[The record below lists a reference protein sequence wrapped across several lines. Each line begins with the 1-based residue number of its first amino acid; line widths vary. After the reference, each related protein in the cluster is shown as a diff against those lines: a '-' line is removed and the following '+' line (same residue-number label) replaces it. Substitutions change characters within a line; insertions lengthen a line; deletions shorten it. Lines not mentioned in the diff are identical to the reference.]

1 MLSPEQINKIRET
14 FLSQSNKLDLSPV
27 GKYIPRKIIPPVYF
41 FLALIIMV
49 TLAHFVPM
57 SHLIYVPLRVFGGL
71 LILAGFAVTA
81 GSACGFKLAG
91 TPIKPFEQPVTLVT
105 DKLYRYS
112 RNPMYLGMMIMLV
125 GVWIALGSLSPV
137 LVIPVFFLIIQEG
150 FIKYEEA
157 FLEEILGDEYQ
168 DYKNRVNRW
177 IGWQLE

>member
-14 FLSQSNKLDLSPV
+14 FQSQSNKLDLSLV

-41 FLALIIMV
+41 LLALAIMA
-49 TLAHFVPM
+49 TLSHLVPM

-71 LILAGFAVTA
+71 LILTGFAITA
-81 GSACGFKLAG
+81 SSAYGFKLAG

-105 DKLYRYS
+105 DQLYRYS
-112 RNPMYLGMMIMLV
+112 RNPMYLGMLIMLV

-157 FLEEILGDEYQ
+157 FLEERLGDEYQ